1 MHDTEHRKFE
11 KIVAAAY
18 DKLPE
23 WVRLQMNNIALTIED
38 FVDSETVEKM
48 KLDSYM
54 DLLGLYKG
62 VPLTDREN
70 AAGISFPD
78 TITLYRMPI
87 LDEAD
92 VSGKTVEQVVFETL
106 WHEVAH
112 HFGLTESQVEARE
125 REKFGGK

>member
-1 MHDTEHRKFE
+1 MHDAEHRKFE

>member
-1 MHDTEHRKFE
+1 MQNTEHRKFE
-11 KIVAAAY
+11 KIVAGAY
-18 DKLPE
+18 EKLPE
-23 WVRLQMNNIALTIED
+23 WVRAQMNNIALTIED
-38 FVDSETVEKM
+38 FVDPETVEAM

-62 VPLTDREN
+62 VPLIDREHT
-70 AAGISFPD
+70 AGVSFPD

-92 VSGKTVEQVVFETL
+92 VSGKSVEQVVFETL

-112 HFGLTESQVEARE
+112 HFGLTESDVEKRE
-125 REKFGGK
+125 REKFGA

>member
-1 MHDTEHRKFE
+1 MHDPEYKKFE
-11 KIVAAAY
+11 KMVAEAY

-23 WVRLQMNNIALTIED
+23 WVRRQMNNIAITIED
-38 FVDSETVEKM
+38 FVDSDTAQKM
-48 KLDSYM
+48 NLDSHM

-62 VPLTDREN
+62 IPLTDREHS
-70 AAGISFPD
+70 AGISFPD
-78 TITLYRMPI
+78 TVTLYRMPI

-92 VSGKTVEQVVFETL
+92 VSGKPVEQVIFETL

-125 REKFGGK
+125 REEFGN

>member
-1 MHDTEHRKFE
+1 MHDAEHRKFE
-11 KIVAAAY
+11 KIVADAY
-18 DKLPE
+18 ARLPE

-125 REKFGGK
+125 QEKFGP